1 VRREAASMA
10 EKEGNLEAV
19 LKEAVDL
26 VWLSSLPFLEKISLW
41 LVARATSWEIKAC
54 AFLFFLGSFS

>member
-1 VRREAASMA
+1 MA

-26 VWLSSLPFLEKISLW
+26 VCLSSPSAPPICVCVCCTMSC
-41 LVARATSWEIKAC
+41 WEGRKMKAS
-54 AFLFFLGSFS
+54 AFLVPFS